1 MGAFAHR
8 RYARHGQAAATHA
21 EGRHGPLAAFW
32 HADFGRCWGARHTH
46 TCTTR
51 SRQSPRR
58 VSLKPPPLGAPRRG
72 IPHQSL
78 RQTSCPHCLSPM
90 YPSHSCSVQPYAQT
104 WVTKTWT
111 SMEGDSVN
119 HRMQL
124 AQQAWLETRKHGLP
138 QSLSRQFKKH
148 RIFMETLQDWDLV
161 AEGGALYY
169 GIGQ

>member
-1 MGAFAHR
+1 MTGMWLLTNAGTDGLEPNEVSRDESEFDVVSNDACRLAGEAMSLGTSARNISPAVTPDRSANQR
-8 RYARHGQAAATHA
+8 RKAT
-21 EGRHGPLAAFW
+21 
-32 HADFGRCWGARHTH
+32 
-46 TCTTR
+46 
-51 SRQSPRR
+51 
-58 VSLKPPPLGAPRRG
+58 RRG
-72 IPHQSL
+72 KRAM
-78 RQTSCPHCLSPM
+78 RQCPHCLSPM

-148 RIFMETLQDWDLV
+148 RNFRETLQDWNLV